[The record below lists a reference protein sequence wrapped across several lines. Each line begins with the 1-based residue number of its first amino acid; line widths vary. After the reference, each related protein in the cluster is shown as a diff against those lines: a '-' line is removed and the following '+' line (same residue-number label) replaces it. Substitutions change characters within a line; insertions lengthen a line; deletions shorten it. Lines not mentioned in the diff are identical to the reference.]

1 MVPSGTR
8 LHDYGKIMKDAPFLM
23 GKLTISMQY
32 MAIFNSYVTNYQRV
46 IAMDMSPIYRSGS
59 HNKISRGDLSL
70 LCLIKTLSRFH
81 GWIGPQEVSHSVAR
95 SAATASSIAPSTIG
109 PHVVVAA
116 SRLSS

>member
-1 MVPSGTR
+1 ME
-8 LHDYGKIMKDAPFLM
+8 
-23 GKLTISMQY
+23 
-32 MAIFNSYVTNYQRV
+32 
-46 IAMDMSPIYRSGS
+46 MSPIYRSCS
-59 HNKISRGDLSL
+59 HNKISKGDLSL

-116 SRLSS
+116 SNLVIFLNNLRYSNVAMANHGKSLINRDCHGKIIFTMGDFTDK